1 MGSSHIFRETFI
13 EKYFSKTIWKELLTK
28 EKDKE
33 ILYEFEE
40 AKGTKASKGRYSGMQ
55 EGSNK

>member
-1 MGSSHIFRETFI
+1 MR
-13 EKYFSKTIWKELLTK
+13 KCFSKTIWKELLTK

-40 AKGTKASKGRYSGMQ
+40 AKGTKAESEQRTIFWHARRK
-55 EGSNK
+55 